1 MAITASV
8 QPKSGWIVYAG
19 SDLPHPIWFCFSKE
33 GLDHVVQNQ
42 PGSNLDGLVRFW
54 PNTSGP
60 EASQCARIVR
70 PGFWQSATSRFPV
83 SHFQIRLRSSTDGL
97 DHIVQNQARSWCWL
111 TVSGFGQTGP
121 VQKQMS
127 AQESS
132 GPLLAKA
139 SKLIWI
145 GCEWDPACLL
155 GSVCL
160 QVPRPT
166 ARRRR
171 RCGKGGQPHVCPECG
186 SQFARSGGLKVHMRI
201 HTGKNKIVY
210 CPLLKSYA
218 EI

>member
-1 MAITASV
+1 MRNEPWVWPEVGGAGM
-8 QPKSGWIVYAG
+8 SGAG
-19 SDLPHPIWFCFSKE
+19 AVPLRSAQMMGQQKK
-33 GLDHVVQNQ
+33 NKKK
-42 PGSNLDGLVRFW
+42 
-54 PNTSGP
+54 TSGSVYGRMQP
-60 EASQCARIVR
+60 ASFQFPTFRLGSVLPQMTWIILCKNR
-70 PGFWQSATSRFPV
+70 PDL
-83 SHFQIRLRSSTDGL
+83 I
-97 DHIVQNQARSWCWL
+97 WCWL
-111 TVSGFGQTGP
+111 TVSGFGQTDL
-121 VQKQMS
+121 VQKQTS

-132 GPLLAKA
+132 GSLLAKA

-171 RCGKGGQPHVCPECG
+171 RCGKGGRPHVCPECG

-201 HTGKNKIVY
+201 HTGKDKIVY
-210 CPLLKSYA
+210 CPLLKSYT

>member
-1 MAITASV
+1 MAGGGGCRDERRGSSASEVGTDDGTA
-8 QPKSGWIVYAG
+8 KKKKKK
-19 SDLPHPIWFCFSKE
+19 KE
-33 GLDHVVQNQ
+33 
-42 PGSNLDGLVRFW
+42 SSGLV
-54 PNTSGP
+54 SGRMQP
-60 EASQCARIVR
+60 ASFQFPTFRLGSVLPQMTWIILCKNR
-70 PGFWQSATSRFPV
+70 PDL
-83 SHFQIRLRSSTDGL
+83 IR
-97 DHIVQNQARSWCWL
+97 CWL
-111 TVSGFGQTGP
+111 TVSGFRQTDL
-121 VQKQMS
+121 VQKQTS

-171 RCGKGGQPHVCPECG
+171 RCGKGGRPHVCPECG

-201 HTGKNKIVY
+201 HTGKDKIVY